1 MTVRRAA
8 AFLAIPLF
16 LWGCVIPEKFVA
28 KTSFA
33 DDGSYVFNYDGTV
46 VNAFAASELSK
57 NGKLSDKAEAGLRSE
72 LEKMKK
78 TPDVTSA
85 TYKGNGRYGLTM
97 ESRRKNGE
105 PLKALNILF
114 VKTGKDGV
122 TTVSSGEL
130 TPRDQKG
137 LAELN
142 IKLDGVL
149 EVRLPKN
156 AQVISHNA
164 TTTPGL
170 LGAAYGWKIGD
181 VKQRPS
187 ISFRLKS

>member
-1 MTVRRAA
+1 MTIRRAA
-8 AFLAIPLF
+8 ACLAIPL
-16 LWGCVIPEKFVA
+16 LLSGCLIPEKFVA
-28 KTSFA
+28 KANFA
-33 DDGSYVFNYDGTV
+33 DDGSYVFTYDGSAV
-46 VNAFAASELSK
+46 HALAAAQLNK
-57 NGKLSDKAEAGLRSE
+57 TGKLTDKDEAGLRAE
-72 LEKMKK
+72 VDKIKKM
-78 TPDVTSA
+78 PDVSSIR
-85 TYKGNGRYGLTM
+85 YKGNGRYGLTM
-97 ESRRKNGE
+97 ESRRKRGE
-105 PLKALNILF
+105 ALKALNILF
-114 VKTGKDGV
+114 VKTAKDGV
-122 TTVSSGEL
+122 TTASSAEV

-156 AQVISHNA
+156 AQIISHNA

-181 VKQRPS
+181 IKQRPS